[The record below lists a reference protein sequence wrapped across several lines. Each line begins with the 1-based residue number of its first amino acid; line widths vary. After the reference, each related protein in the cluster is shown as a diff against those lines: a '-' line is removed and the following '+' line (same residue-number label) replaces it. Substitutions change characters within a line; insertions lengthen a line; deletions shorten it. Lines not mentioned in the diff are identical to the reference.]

1 MRSLDQEAPDVVVT
15 SGVARSAWA
24 GEATDRGLLVQGYAD
39 RWRSLTD
46 RGVPVVVVGD
56 SPLSPDD
63 LDICAARNPR
73 ELGRCTFEAQPA
85 VAGSGLPVQQDAV
98 ALVAAGSAPDAQAGP
113 DVALLDLTP
122 WICPGGQCPVV
133 IGHVAVHRAGD
144 HVTATYAETL
154 APQVAGAVDGPLA
167 RSR

>member
-1 MRSLDQEAPDVVVT
+1 M
-15 SGVARSAWA
+15 
-24 GEATDRGLLVQGYAD
+24 QGYAD
-39 RWRSLTD
+39 RWRWLTE

-73 ELGRCTFEAQPA
+73 ELGRCTFAAQPA

-113 DVALLDLTP
+113 DVELLDLTP

-144 HVTATYAETL
+144 HVTATYAKTL
-154 APQVAGAVDGPLA
+154 APQVAAAVDQALTRAPQ
-167 RSR
+167 

>member
-1 MRSLDQEAPDVVVT
+1 MSLRSPCRIAACLPATTLPSATRISAAEAGVAYPECDAWNEAVVRSLDQEAPDVVVT

-24 GEATDRGLLVQGYAD
+24 GEATDRGLLVQGYSD
-39 RWRSLTD
+39 RWRWLTD

-85 VAGSGLPVQQDAV
+85 VAGSGLPVE
-98 ALVAAGSAPDAQAGP
+98 GN
-113 DVALLDLTP
+113 
-122 WICPGGQCPVV
+122 
-133 IGHVAVHRAGD
+133 
-144 HVTATYAETL
+144 ET
-154 APQVAGAVDGPLA
+154 
-167 RSR
+167 RWNRRCC